1 MDRITISTD
10 SETTEMEWVRQSAEN
25 PAAFK
30 PLYERYFKKVF
41 LFVLHRVGDRDT
53 AGDLTQQVFL
63 SALNH
68 IGRYQFRGLPFSAW
82 LFRIAVNQ
90 CNDYFR
96 KAKRSRTVVIDEVP
110 LENLYEELTAD
121 QTLDEWQR
129 MLPTILEQL
138 PPDELQVIELRFFEN
153 RPFKE
158 VADILGITE
167 TYAKVRTYRIL
178 DRMKKLF
185 LKRNKNV

>member
-1 MDRITISTD
+1 MTEKSTEALPD
-10 SETTEMEWVRQSAEN
+10 LRKQEENWVREATLD
-25 PAAFK
+25 PGAFR
-30 PLYERYFKKVF
+30 PLYEANFKKVY
-41 LFVLHRVGDRDT
+41 LFILHRVADKDV

-63 SALNH
+63 SALTH

-90 CNDYFR
+90 CNDFFR
-96 KAKRSRTVVIDEVP
+96 KSKRARTVV
-110 LENLYEELTAD
+110 LEDTSVEALYTELTAD
-121 QTLDEWQR
+121 QTMEEWEKQ
-129 MLPTILEQL
+129 LPSVLEQL
-138 PPDELQVIELRFFEN
+138 AADDLHVIELRFFEQ

-158 VADILGITE
+158 IGDILGITE

-185 LKRNKNV
+185 LEKR

>member
-110 LENLYEELTAD
+110 LENLYDELTAD

-185 LKRNKNV
+185 LKRNKKV

>member
-1 MDRITISTD
+1 MDRITIGTD

>member
-1 MDRITISTD
+1 MTTTSTTHTREAQEID
-10 SETTEMEWVRQSAEN
+10 WIRAATQD
-25 PAAFK
+25 PAAFQ
-30 PLYERYFKKVF
+30 PLYELYFKRVF
-41 LFVLHRVGDRDT
+41 LFVLHRVGDKEI

-63 SALNH
+63 NALTH

-90 CNDYFR
+90 CNDFFR
-96 KAKRSRTVVIDEVP
+96 KSKRSRVVVLEDEHVDH
-110 LENLYEELTAD
+110 LYEELTAD
-121 QTLDEWQR
+121 QTHDEWAKR
-129 MLPTILEQL
+129 LPLILEKL
-138 PPDELQVIELRFFEN
+138 DPDDLHVIELRFFEN

-178 DRMKKLF
+178 EKMKKLF
-185 LKRNKNV
+185 LKR